1 MKIFESKYEKQS
13 VDRFTFISEGILT
26 QMKNN
31 NIRTLG
37 ELSKHTELELKSL
50 GLKDNDLINLKSE
63 LRLLGI
69 YLKN

>member
-1 MKIFESKYEKQS
+1 MFESKHEKQS
-13 VDRFTFISEGILT
+13 VDRFTFINEGNLT

-50 GLKDNDLINLKSE
+50 ELNDNDLINLKSD
-63 LRLLGI
+63 LRLLGMG
-69 YLKN
+69 LKN

>member
-1 MKIFESKYEKQS
+1 MMESKYEKQS
-13 VDRFTFISEGILT
+13 IDRFIFISEGNLT

-50 GLKDNDLINLKSE
+50 GLNENDITKLFSLTGLFNVK
-63 LRLLGI
+63 
-69 YLKN
+69 K

>member
-1 MKIFESKYEKQS
+1 MFESKYEKQS
-13 VDRFTFISEGILT
+13 IDRFLFISEESLT

-37 ELSKHTELELKSL
+37 ELSKHSVDDLKNL
-50 GLKDNDLINLKSE
+50 GLQDVDINNLKSE